1 MATDTPFD
9 KHAKP
14 IEAVALASWLPLMV
28 IVLAQLQM
36 GFNIN
41 VLPVSLGPIA
51 EDLNAPATAISTA
64 LVVYSLFVAAFVMLG
79 AKIGKLFG
87 ERLVFQAS
95 VVAHG
100 LSMVL
105 MSVATDADTMN
116 TAQLIAGIA
125 AAALVPTLVVLI
137 AANYRDQQQSQAL
150 GILSSIPAIANGVAF
165 VVAGL
170 IATAL
175 SWRYS
180 FALIAIL
187 SVVVLILSFRMTP
200 VARQPHIKID
210 FIGVVLSAAAIALI
224 LFAFNN
230 INNWGL
236 LLANDAAPFSILG
249 ISPVPLM
256 LILGIVLG
264 QAFFAWSEKRVS
276 DKKAPLLAT
285 EVLDSPEEK
294 NAVYAFL
301 VAGALSSAVS
311 FLIPLYIQ
319 FVQGRTPF
327 QTAIAIVPYAIAVA
341 ISAIFSLRL
350 YSKLTPA
357 RLGVICFIMIAIGAV
372 IVAFSISN
380 EWGTPMVILG
390 LIVLG
395 LGEGAMLTL
404 LFNVLVSAS
413 PKELAGDVGALRGVA
428 NNVSSALG
436 AAFAGVVAVG
446 LLGLVITTAF
456 NRSELPRALKTEI
469 NFDNINF
476 VSNDQLKTVLAN
488 TSATP
493 EEIEE
498 AVRINEDARLR
509 SLRAT
514 FLLIAAISLL
524 SIFPAL
530 NLPKYLPGELSAEDI
545 VNEKKP
551 EPDPTHGEAQVNPAT
566 SGAGS

>member
-1 MATDTPFD
+1 MSS
-9 KHAKP
+9 KP
-14 IEAVALASWLPLMV
+14 TSTSTVRDAVAVSWLPLV
-28 IVLAQLQM
+28 IIVLAQLQM
-36 GFNIN
+36 GFN
-41 VLPVSLGPIA
+41 VSAVPVSIGPIA

-79 AKIGKLFG
+79 AKIGKLLG
-87 ERLVFQAS
+87 ERLVFQVS

-100 LSMVL
+100 ISML
-105 MSVATDADTMN
+105 IMAVAIDASMMN
-116 TAQLIAGIA
+116 TAQLIAGVA

-137 AANYRDQQQSQAL
+137 AANYRDKQQAQAL
-150 GILSSIPAIANGVAF
+150 GILSSIPAISSGVAF

-187 SVVVLILSFRMTP
+187 SVGVFILSFRLKP
-200 VARQPHIKID
+200 IPRQPGIKID
-210 FIGVVLSAAAIALI
+210 LVGVVLSAMSIALI

-236 LLANDAAPFSILG
+236 LWARDSAPFSVLG
-249 ISPVPLM
+249 VSPVPIM
-256 LILGIVLG
+256 LVLGIVLG
-264 QAFFAWSEKRVS
+264 QAFFAWTERRTA
-276 DKKAPLLAT
+276 KKKVPLLAM
-285 EVLDSPEEK
+285 EVLDSTEEK
-294 NAVYAFL
+294 NAVIAFL

-341 ISAIFSLRL
+341 VAAIFSLKL
-350 YSKLTPA
+350 YSRWTP
-357 RLGVICFIMIAIGAV
+357 RVMGVVCFVLISIGAAF
-372 IVAFSISN
+372 VAFAISG
-380 EWGTPMVILG
+380 EWGTLAVIIG
-390 LIVLG
+390 LMLLG

-428 NNVSSALG
+428 NNVSNALG

-446 LLGLVITTAF
+446 LLSIVINVAF
-456 NRSELPRALKTEI
+456 NQSNLPPALKQEI
-469 NFDNINF
+469 NFNNINF
-476 VSNDQLKTVLAN
+476 VSNDQLKVVLSN
-488 TSATP
+488 TSATAA
-493 EEIEE
+493 EVDE
-498 AVRINEDARLR
+498 AMSINEAARLR
-509 SLRAT
+509 SLQAT
-514 FLLIAAISLL
+514 FLLIAALALL

-530 NLPKYLPGELSAEDI
+530 KLPNYHSRELSAEEI
-545 VNEKKP
+545 VNEVPPVHSPSQK
-551 EPDPTHGEAQVNPAT
+551 APASIT
-566 SGAGS
+566 SQAA

>member
-1 MATDTPFD
+1 
-9 KHAKP
+9 
-14 IEAVALASWLPLMV
+14 
-28 IVLAQLQM
+28 M
-36 GFNIN
+36 GFN
-41 VLPVSLGPIA
+41 VSAVPVSIGPIA

-79 AKIGKLFG
+79 AKIGKLVG
-87 ERLVFQAS
+87 ERLIFQIS

-100 LSMVL
+100 ISMVI
-105 MSVATDADTMN
+105 MAVSTDADAMN
-116 TAQLIAGIA
+116 TAQLIAGVA
-125 AAALVPTLVVLI
+125 AALLVPTLVVLI
-137 AANYRDQQQSQAL
+137 AANYSGPQQSQAL
-150 GILSSIPAIANGVAF
+150 GILSSIPAIASGVAF
-165 VVAGL
+165 VLAGW

-187 SVVVLILSFRMTP
+187 SVVVFILSFRLPP

-210 FIGVVLSAAAIALI
+210 LVGVVLSATAIALI
-224 LFAFNN
+224 LFSFNN

-236 LLANDAAPFSILG
+236 LLASDRAPFSLLG
-249 ISPVPLM
+249 ISPVPIM
-256 LILGIVLG
+256 LVLGLVMG
-264 QAFFAWSEKRVS
+264 QAFFAWTDKRIA
-276 DKKAPLLAT
+276 DKKVPLLAK

-294 NAVYAFL
+294 NAVIAFL

-341 ISAIFSLRL
+341 VAAIFSLKL
-350 YSKLTPA
+350 YTRFTP
-357 RLGVICFIMIAIGAV
+357 RILGVICFVLIAVGSAF
-372 IVAFSISN
+372 VAFAISG
-380 EWGTPMVILG
+380 EWGTLAVIFG
-390 LIVLG
+390 LVLLG

-404 LFNVLVSAS
+404 LFNVLVSSS
-413 PKELAGDVGALRGVA
+413 PKKFAGDVGALRGVA

-456 NRSELPRALKTEI
+456 NRSTLPPALETEI
-469 NFDNINF
+469 NFDQINF
-476 VSNDQLKTVLAN
+476 VSNDQLKVVLAN

-493 EEIEE
+493 EEIDE
-498 AVRINEDARLR
+498 AVRINEEARLR

-514 FLLIAAISLL
+514 FLLITVISLL

-530 NLPKYLPGELSAEDI
+530 GLPAYLNKELSAEEI
-545 VNEKKP
+545 IQETPPV
-551 EPDPTHGEAQVNPAT
+551 EAPAPVQGQVA
-566 SGAGS
+566 

>member
-1 MATDTPFD
+1 MSTNNANSA
-9 KHAKP
+9 AKLGD
-14 IEAVALASWLPLMV
+14 AVKASWLPLV
-28 IVLAQLQM
+28 IIVLAQLQM

-41 VLPVSLGPIA
+41 ALPVSIGPIA

-87 ERLVFQAS
+87 ERLVFQVSAI
-95 VVAHG
+95 AHG
-100 LSMVL
+100 VSMVI
-105 MSVATDADTMN
+105 MAISTDVSMMN
-116 TAQLIAGIA
+116 LAQLIAGVA

-137 AANYRDQQQSQAL
+137 AANYRGQQQSQAL
-150 GILSSIPAIANGVAF
+150 GILSSVPAIAAGAAF
-165 VVAGL
+165 VIAGL

-175 SWRYS
+175 NWRVS

-187 SVVVLILSFRMTP
+187 SVLVLILSFRMKP
-200 VARQPHIKID
+200 VARQPGIQID
-210 FIGVVLSAAAIALI
+210 FIGVVLSALSIAFI

-236 LLANDAAPFSILG
+236 LLANEGAPFSILG
-249 ISPVPLM
+249 ISPVPILF
-256 LILGIVLG
+256 ILGLVLG
-264 QAFFAWSEKRVS
+264 QAFFAWSEKRVMV
-276 DKKAPLLAT
+276 KKAPLLAL
-285 EVLDSPEEK
+285 EVLDSSEEK
-294 NAVYAFL
+294 NAVLAFL

-319 FVQGRTPF
+319 FVQGLTPLS
-327 QTAIAIVPYAIAVA
+327 TAVAIVPYAIAVA
-341 ISAIFSLRL
+341 LAAIFSLRL
-350 YSKLTPA
+350 YSRLTP
-357 RLGVICFIMIAIGAV
+357 RVLGVISFILIAIGAAV
-372 IVAFSISN
+372 VAFAISGN
-380 EWGTPMVILG
+380 WGTPAVILG
-390 LIVLG
+390 LVVLG

-446 LLGLVITTAF
+446 LLSLIITTAF
-456 NRSELPRALKTEI
+456 NRSELPPALETEI
-469 NFDNINF
+469 NFNNINF
-476 VSNDQLKTVLAN
+476 VSNDQLEVVLAN

-493 EEIEE
+493 EEIDE

-514 FLLIAAISLL
+514 FLLISVISLL

-530 NLPKYLPGELSAEDI
+530 KLPKYLPGELSAEEMTKNMPQEDL
-545 VNEKKP
+545 
-551 EPDPTHGEAQVNPAT
+551 PDEARHKLA
-566 SGAGS
+566 

>member
-1 MATDTPFD
+1 MA
-9 KHAKP
+9 
-14 IEAVALASWLPLMV
+14 AVSWLPLFI

-36 GFNIN
+36 GFN
-41 VLPVSLGPIA
+41 VSAVPVSIGPIA

-79 AKIGKLFG
+79 AKVAKLFG
-87 ERLVFQAS
+87 ERLVFQIG

-100 LSMVL
+100 ISMLL
-105 MSVATDADTMN
+105 MAVATDASMMN

-137 AANYRDQQQSQAL
+137 AANYRDKQQAQAL
-150 GILSSIPAIANGVAF
+150 GILSSIPAIASGVAF

-180 FALIAIL
+180 FGLIAFL
-187 SVVVLILSFRMTP
+187 SVVVLILSFRLKP
-200 VARQPHIKID
+200 IPRQPQIKID
-210 FIGVVLSAAAIALI
+210 LVGVVLSAMSIALL

-236 LLANDAAPFSILG
+236 LWATESAPFSLLG
-249 ISPVPLM
+249 VSPVPIM
-256 LILGIVLG
+256 LVLGIVLG
-264 QAFFAWSEKRVS
+264 QAFFAWTEKRVAN
-276 DKKAPLLAT
+276 KKAPLLAM
-285 EVLDSPEEK
+285 EVLDSSEEK
-294 NAVYAFL
+294 HAVLAFL

-341 ISAIFSLRL
+341 VAAIFSLKL
-350 YSKLTPA
+350 YSRWTP
-357 RLGVICFIMIAIGAV
+357 RIMGVVCFILISIGAAF
-372 IVAFSISN
+372 VAFAISG
-380 EWGTPMVILG
+380 EWGTLAVIFG
-390 LIVLG
+390 LMLLG

-428 NNVSSALG
+428 NNVSNALG
-436 AAFAGVVAVG
+436 AAFAGVLAVS
-446 LLGLVITTAF
+446 LLSIVITTSF
-456 NRSELPRALKTEI
+456 NRSSLPPSLEQEL
-469 NFDNINF
+469 NFNNINF
-476 VSNDQLKTVLAN
+476 VSNEQLKGVLAN

-493 EEIEE
+493 EEIDE
-498 AVRINEDARLR
+498 AVRINEEARLR
-509 SLRAT
+509 SLQAT
-514 FLLIAAISLL
+514 FLLIAALSLL

-530 NLPKYLPGELSAEDI
+530 KLPDYHGRELSAEEI
-545 VNEKKP
+545 IE
-551 EPDPTHGEAQVNPAT
+551 EAPPHETRARAQGQIA
-566 SGAGS
+566 

>member
-1 MATDTPFD
+1 MASKTTSQSTNTLT
-9 KHAKP
+9 
-14 IEAVALASWLPLMV
+14 AVVAASWLPLII

-41 VLPVSLGPIA
+41 VLPVSIGPIA
-51 EDLNAPATAISTA
+51 QDLNAPATAISTA

-87 ERLVFQAS
+87 ERLVFQVS

-100 LSMVL
+100 ISMV
-105 MSVATDADTMN
+105 MMAIASDASTMN

-137 AANYRDQQQSQAL
+137 AANYREQQQAQAL
-150 GILSSIPAIANGVAF
+150 GILSSIPAIASGVAF

-170 IATAL
+170 IATVL

-180 FALIAIL
+180 FALIAFL
-187 SVVVLILSFRMTP
+187 SVFVFILSFRLKP
-200 VARQPHIKID
+200 IPRQPGIKID
-210 FIGVVLSAAAIALI
+210 FVGVVLSAAAIALM

-236 LLANDAAPFSILG
+236 LWATDRAPFALLG
-249 ISPVPLM
+249 ISPVPIM
-256 LILGIVLG
+256 LVLGLVLG
-264 QAFFAWSEKRVS
+264 QAFFAWSEKRVATQ
-276 DKKAPLLAT
+276 KVPLLAM

-294 NAVYAFL
+294 NAVLAFL

-327 QTAIAIVPYAIAVA
+327 ETAIAIVPYAIAVA
-341 ISAIFSLRL
+341 AAAILSLRL
-350 YSKLTPA
+350 YSRMPIRTI
-357 RLGVICFIMIAIGAV
+357 GVVCFVMIAIGAAF
-372 IVAFSISN
+372 VAFAISGN
-380 EWGTPMVILG
+380 WGTLAVILG
-390 LIVLG
+390 LILLG

-404 LFNVLVSAS
+404 LFNVLVTAS

-436 AAFAGVVAVG
+436 AAFAGVVAVS
-446 LLGLVITTAF
+446 LLGIIITTAF
-456 NRSELPRALKTEI
+456 NRSSLPPQLEQEI

-476 VSNDQLKTVLAN
+476 VSNDQLNGVLAN

-493 EEIEE
+493 AEIDE
-498 AVRINEDARLR
+498 AVKINEDARLR

-530 NLPKYLPGELSAEDI
+530 KLPKYLPGELSAEDI
-545 VNEKKP
+545 VNEKA
-551 EPDPTHGEAQVNPAT
+551 PDEVAPVETPAGEIKGRTA
-566 SGAGS
+566 

>member
-1 MATDTPFD
+1 MAS
-9 KHAKP
+9 KSASSSAAGA
-14 IEAVALASWLPLMV
+14 AVAASWLPLII

-36 GFNIN
+36 GFN
-41 VLPVSLGPIA
+41 VSAVPVSIGPIA

-79 AKIGKLFG
+79 AKIGKLLG
-87 ERLVFQAS
+87 ERLVFQAG

-100 LSMVL
+100 ISMVI
-105 MSVATDADTMN
+105 MAVSTDAGAMN

-125 AAALVPTLVVLI
+125 AALLVPTLVVLI
-137 AANYRDQQQSQAL
+137 AANYRGQQQSQAL
-150 GILSSIPAIANGVAF
+150 GILSSIPAIASGAAF
-165 VVAGL
+165 VIAGL

-180 FALIAIL
+180 FGLIALL
-187 SVVVLILSFRMTP
+187 SVAVFILSFRLP
-200 VARQPHIKID
+200 AIPRQPHIKID
-210 FIGVVLSAAAIALI
+210 LVGVILSAMAIAMM

-236 LLANDAAPFSILG
+236 LLATDRAPFSVLG
-249 ISPVPLM
+249 ISPVPIM
-256 LILGIVLG
+256 LVLGIVLG
-264 QAFFAWSEKRVS
+264 QGFFAWTEKRVI
-276 DKKAPLLAT
+276 DKKVPLLAM
-285 EVLDSPEEK
+285 EVLDSSEEK
-294 NAVYAFL
+294 NAVIAFL

-319 FVQGRTPF
+319 FVQGRSPLE
-327 QTAIAIVPYAIAVA
+327 TAIAIVPYAIAVA
-341 ISAIFSLRL
+341 AAAILSLRL
-350 YSKLTPA
+350 YSKMTPKMI
-357 RLGVICFIMIAIGAV
+357 GVICFILIAVGSAF
-372 IVAFSISN
+372 VAFAISGN
-380 EWGTPMVILG
+380 WGTLAVILG
-390 LIVLG
+390 LVLLG

-456 NRSELPRALKTEI
+456 NQSALPPALKTEI
-469 NFDNINF
+469 NFNQINF
-476 VSNDQLKTVLAN
+476 VSNEQLKTVLAN
-488 TSATP
+488 TSVTP
-493 EEIEE
+493 EQLDE

-530 NLPKYLPGELSAEDI
+530 KLPNYLPHELSAKEI
-545 VNEKKP
+545 IEETLP
-551 EPDPTHGEAQVNPAT
+551 EEAPAQVKGQIA
-566 SGAGS
+566 

>member
-1 MATDTPFD
+1 MARDVL
-9 KHAKP
+9 
-14 IEAVALASWLPLMV
+14 AVSWLPLV
-28 IVLAQLQM
+28 IIVLAQLQM
-36 GFNIN
+36 GFN
-41 VLPVSLGPIA
+41 VSAVPVSIGPIS

-79 AKIGKLFG
+79 AKIGKLLG

-100 LSMVL
+100 ISMVIMAL
-105 MSVATDADTMN
+105 ATDANAMN
-116 TAQLIAGIA
+116 TAQLIAGVA
-125 AAALVPTLVVLI
+125 AALLVPTLVVLI
-137 AANYRDQQQSQAL
+137 AANYSGPQQSQAL
-150 GILSSIPAIANGVAF
+150 GILSSIPAIASGVAF

-180 FALIAIL
+180 FALIGVL
-187 SVVVLILSFRMTP
+187 SVVVFILSFRLPP
-200 VARQPHIKID
+200 VPRQPHIKID
-210 FIGVVLSAAAIALI
+210 LVGVILSAMAIALI

-236 LLANDAAPFSILG
+236 LLATNRAPFSLLG
-249 ISPVPLM
+249 ISPVPIM
-256 LILGIVLG
+256 LVLGIVMG
-264 QAFFAWSEKRVS
+264 QAFFAWTDKRIADNKV
-276 DKKAPLLAT
+276 PLLAK

-294 NAVYAFL
+294 NAVLAFL

-341 ISAIFSLRL
+341 VAAIFSLKL
-350 YSKLTPA
+350 YTRFTP
-357 RLGVICFIMIAIGAV
+357 RILGVISFVLIAVGAAF
-372 IVAFSISN
+372 VAFAISG
-380 EWGTPMVILG
+380 EWGTLSVILG
-390 LIVLG
+390 LILLG

-404 LFNVLVSAS
+404 LFNVLVSSS
-413 PKELAGDVGALRGVA
+413 PKKFAGDVGALRGVA

-446 LLGLVITTAF
+446 LLGLAITTSF
-456 NRSELPRALKTEI
+456 NRSNLPPALETEI

-476 VSNDQLKTVLAN
+476 VSNDQLKVVLAN
-488 TSATP
+488 TSASP
-493 EEIEE
+493 EEIDE
-498 AVRINEDARLR
+498 AVRINEEARLR

-514 FLLIAAISLL
+514 FLLIAVISLL
-524 SIFPAL
+524 SIFPAMKLPIHL
-530 NLPKYLPGELSAEDI
+530 NRELSAEEI
-545 VNEKKP
+545 IQETLP
-551 EPDPTHGEAQVNPAT
+551 EEETPAPVK
-566 SGAGS
+566 GQIA

>member
-1 MATDTPFD
+1 MASKSASSSAAGTS
-9 KHAKP
+9 AL
-14 IEAVALASWLPLMV
+14 VAASWLPLV
-28 IVLAQLQM
+28 IIVLAQLQM
-36 GFNIN
+36 GFN
-41 VLPVSLGPIA
+41 VSAVPVSIGPIA

-87 ERLVFQAS
+87 ERLVFQVS

-100 LSMVL
+100 VSMVIMAL
-105 MSVATDADTMN
+105 STDASAMN

-125 AAALVPTLVVLI
+125 AALLVPTLVVLI
-137 AANYRDQQQSQAL
+137 AANYSGQQQSQAL
-150 GILSSIPAIANGVAF
+150 GILSSIPAIASGAAF
-165 VVAGL
+165 VIAGL

-180 FALIAIL
+180 FALIGLL
-187 SVVVLILSFRMTP
+187 SVVVFILSFRLP
-200 VARQPHIKID
+200 PIPRQPQIKID
-210 FIGVVLSAAAIALI
+210 LVGVILSAAAIALI

-236 LLANDAAPFSILG
+236 LLATDRAPFSLLG
-249 ISPVPLM
+249 ISPVPIM
-256 LILGIVLG
+256 IVLG
-264 QAFFAWSEKRVS
+264 LVLGQGFFAWTEKRVAT
-276 DKKAPLLAT
+276 KKVPLLAM
-285 EVLDSPEEK
+285 EVLDSSEEK
-294 NAVYAFL
+294 NAVIAFL

-341 ISAIFSLRL
+341 LAAIFSLKL
-350 YSKLTPA
+350 YSRFTP
-357 RLGVICFIMIAIGAV
+357 RILGVICFVLIAVGSAF
-372 IVAFSISN
+372 VAFAISG
-380 EWGTPMVILG
+380 EWGTLAVIFG
-390 LIVLG
+390 LILLG

-404 LFNVLVSAS
+404 LFNVLVTAS

-446 LLGLVITTAF
+446 LLGLVINTAF
-456 NRSELPRALKTEI
+456 NQSALPPALKTEI
-469 NFDNINF
+469 NFDQINF
-476 VSNDQLKTVLAN
+476 VSNDQLKTALAN

-493 EEIEE
+493 AEIDE

-514 FLLIAAISLL
+514 FLLIAVISLL

-530 NLPKYLPGELSAEDI
+530 KLPKYLPHELSAEEI
-545 VNEKKP
+545 IEETPP
-551 EPDPTHGEAQVNPAT
+551 EEAPAQVKGQIA
-566 SGAGS
+566 

>member
-1 MATDTPFD
+1 MSSNNANTA
-9 KHAKP
+9 AKLS
-14 IEAVALASWLPLMV
+14 EAAKASWLPLV
-28 IVLAQLQM
+28 IIVLAQLQM

-41 VLPVSLGPIA
+41 ALPVSIGPIA

-87 ERLVFQAS
+87 ERLVFQISAI
-95 VVAHG
+95 AHG
-100 LSMVL
+100 ISMVIMAL
-105 MSVATDADTMN
+105 STDASMMN
-116 TAQLIAGIA
+116 LAQLVAGVA

-137 AANYRDQQQSQAL
+137 AANYRGQQQSQAL
-150 GILSSIPAIANGVAF
+150 GILSSIPAIAAGAAF
-165 VVAGL
+165 VIAGL
-170 IATAL
+170 IATVL

-180 FALIAIL
+180 FALIALL
-187 SVVVLILSFRMTP
+187 SVLVLILSFRMKP
-200 VARQPHIKID
+200 VARQPGIQID
-210 FIGVVLSAAAIALI
+210 FVGVVLSALSIALI

-236 LLANDAAPFSILG
+236 LLANDGAPFSILG
-249 ISPVPLM
+249 ISPVPILI
-256 LILGIVLG
+256 ILGVVLG
-264 QAFFAWSEKRVS
+264 QAFFSWSEKRIMV
-276 DKKAPLLAT
+276 KKAPLLAL
-285 EVLDSPEEK
+285 EVLDSSEEK
-294 NAVYAFL
+294 NAVLAFL

-319 FVQGRTPF
+319 FVQGLTPLS
-327 QTAIAIVPYAIAVA
+327 TAIAIVPYAIAVA
-341 ISAIFSLRL
+341 VAAIFSLRL
-350 YSKLTPA
+350 YSRLTP
-357 RLGVICFIMIAIGAV
+357 RVLGVICFVLIAIGAAV
-372 IVAFSISN
+372 VAFAISGN
-380 EWGTPMVILG
+380 WGTPMVILG
-390 LIVLG
+390 LVVLG

-446 LLGLVITTAF
+446 LLGLLITTAF
-456 NRSELPRALKTEI
+456 NRSSLPPALETEI
-469 NFDNINF
+469 NFNNINF
-476 VSNDQLKTVLAN
+476 VSNEQLKTALAN

-493 EEIEE
+493 EEIDE

-514 FLLIAAISLL
+514 FLLIAVISLL

-530 NLPKYLPGELSAEDI
+530 KLPKYLPGELSAEEMTKNMPQEDL
-545 VNEKKP
+545 P
-551 EPDPTHGEAQVNPAT
+551 EEMRHKVA
-566 SGAGS
+566 

>member
-1 MATDTPFD
+1 MASKTTSQTSSSSALP
-9 KHAKP
+9 
-14 IEAVALASWLPLMV
+14 AVAAVSWLPLFI

-36 GFNIN
+36 GFN
-41 VLPVSLGPIA
+41 VSAVPVSIGPIA

-79 AKIGKLFG
+79 AKVAKLFG
-87 ERLVFQAS
+87 ERLVFQIG

-100 LSMVL
+100 ISMLL
-105 MSVATDADTMN
+105 MAVATDASMMN

-137 AANYRDQQQSQAL
+137 AANYRDKQQAQAL
-150 GILSSIPAIANGVAF
+150 GILSSIPAIASGVAF

-180 FALIAIL
+180 FGLIAFL
-187 SVVVLILSFRMTP
+187 SVVVLILSFRLKP
-200 VARQPHIKID
+200 IPRQPQIKID
-210 FIGVVLSAAAIALI
+210 LVGVVLSALSIALL

-236 LLANDAAPFSILG
+236 LWATESAPFSLLG
-249 ISPVPLM
+249 VSPVPIM
-256 LILGIVLG
+256 LVLGIVLG
-264 QAFFAWSEKRVS
+264 QAFFAWTEKRVAN
-276 DKKAPLLAT
+276 KKAPLLAM
-285 EVLDSPEEK
+285 EVLDSREEK
-294 NAVYAFL
+294 NAVLAFL

-341 ISAIFSLRL
+341 VAAIFSLKL
-350 YSKLTPA
+350 YSRWTP
-357 RLGVICFIMIAIGAV
+357 RIMGVVCFILISIGAAF
-372 IVAFSISN
+372 VAFAISG
-380 EWGTPMVILG
+380 EWGTLAVIFG
-390 LIVLG
+390 LMLLG

-428 NNVSSALG
+428 NNVSNALG
-436 AAFAGVVAVG
+436 AAFAGVLAVS
-446 LLGLVITTAF
+446 LLSIVITTSF
-456 NRSELPRALKTEI
+456 NRSSLPPSLEQEL
-469 NFDNINF
+469 NFNNINF
-476 VSNDQLKTVLAN
+476 VSNEQLKGVLAN

-493 EEIEE
+493 EEIDE
-498 AVRINEDARLR
+498 AVRINEEARLR
-509 SLRAT
+509 SLQAT
-514 FLLIAAISLL
+514 FLLIAALSLL

-530 NLPKYLPGELSAEDI
+530 KLPDYHGRELSAEEI
-545 VNEKKP
+545 IE
-551 EPDPTHGEAQVNPAT
+551 EAPPHETRARAQGQIA
-566 SGAGS
+566 